1 LDVPNTPLY
10 PFGYGLSYSNFT
22 YSDLALDKEEYRMDD
37 TIQVTVKVKNDS
49 DIGGEEVIQ
58 LYVRDLVGS
67 VTRPVK
73 ELKGFQKVYFEA
85 GEEKTITFQLN
96 KDHLA
101 FYTASME
108 FKTEAG
114 DFKVYVG
121 TNSPNIYQLHLRYL
135 NNVQLK
141 MHSWG
146 STLAFWFQ

>member
-1 LDVPNTPLY
+1 
-10 PFGYGLSYSNFT
+10 
-22 YSDLALDKEEYRMDD
+22 
-37 TIQVTVKVKNDS
+37 
-49 DIGGEEVIQ
+49 VIQ

-108 FKTEAG
+108 FKTEPG
-114 DFKVYVG
+114 DFEVYVD

-135 NNVQLK
+135 NYVQLK
-141 MHSWG
+141 IHGWG